1 MSLRYLLDTNA
12 VSEPLRPTPNLGILR
27 RLQEHQ
33 EEIGIPAPVWHE
45 LLFGCLRL
53 PPSRK
58 REAIEV
64 YLSQTVQR
72 SFPIL
77 PYDEAAAEWHA
88 SERARLSIAGK
99 TPPYI
104 DGQIAAVA
112 KTNGLVL
119 VTANLSDFNVF
130 TGLEIEDWRG

>member
-1 MSLRYLLDTNA
+1 M
-12 VSEPLRPTPNLGILR
+12 
-27 RLQEHQ
+27 
-33 EEIGIPAPVWHE
+33 
-45 LLFGCLRL
+45 LFGCRRL

-88 SERARLSIAGK
+88 SERARLSTAGK

-112 KTNGLVL
+112 KVNGLVL
-119 VTANLSDFNVF
+119 VTANLPDFNVF
-130 TGLEIEDWRG
+130 TGLEIEDWRA